1 MNFLSGFKFPALAGI
16 LLVVALVSCEQD
28 LTTIGAD
35 VIGGKPFTTDK
46 AVYDVF
52 AFNKNVKA
60 VRTNK
65 LPVYQLGIFNDP
77 VYGKTDAR
85 ITSQLL
91 LQQANPVFGI
101 NSQQVEENPNSEKP
115 TQIPENEVVKEV
127 RLYIPYLTKSSQLRD
142 TDLDGVDDVFDK
154 DPSDP
159 NSDSDG
165 DGVTDNQEKANGTD
179 PLSVDTDGDG
189 INDDKDTDTNKNI
202 FAKKFELD
210 SIYGNREAPFNLKVE
225 RSTFFLRN
233 LDPNTN
239 FQEAQEYY
247 SDQQFSPAFVSEVF
261 FDDIV
266 TIDDH
271 EILFKEEV
279 DNPET
284 PDINEVGTISSRLA
298 PGIWVELDP
307 DFFQDNIIN
316 KEGGSELLSQ
326 ANFSEYMRGVH
337 LSITQGA
344 EDLYFLFD
352 LKAANI
358 TITYEYDRYNT
369 TDKTIEKKEKDFVFS
384 FLKLEAS
391 GSISGNAVNT
401 FINDALPPEIANSL
415 DAAENASRL
424 YLKGGAG
431 SFSEINLFDAG
442 NGEESINQI
451 KANNWIINEA
461 NLVFH
466 VDRATLDASG
476 NIVDKDGSLIEVPRL
491 YLYNAET
498 KQPLFDRSLDA
509 ADRSSSLASYPLYD
523 GVLKTE
529 SGKGVK
535 YSIKI
540 TNHINNLIVRD
551 SANATLGVTITP
563 DIRSTGAVNAMLT
576 SEERD
581 IPIISTISPLGTVLF
596 GSNVSQENEDKK
608 LKLEIFYT
616 KTD

>member
-442 NGEESINQI
+442 NGEEAINQI

>member
-1 MNFLSGFKFPALAGI
+1 MNFLNGFKFPALAGI

-442 NGEESINQI
+442 NGEEAINQI

>member
-1 MNFLSGFKFPALAGI
+1 MNFLNGFKFPVLAGI

-28 LTTIGAD
+28 LTTIGTG
-35 VIGGKPFTTDK
+35 VIDGKPFITDK

-65 LPVYQLGIFNDP
+65 LPIYQLGVFNDP
-77 VYGKTDAR
+77 VYGKTEAR

-91 LQQANPVFGI
+91 LQEVNPVFGV
-101 NSQQVEENPNSEKP
+101 NSQQVEENPDSTKP
-115 TQIPENEVVKEV
+115 TEIEENEVVKEV
-127 RLYIPYLTKSSQLRD
+127 YLYIPYFVKSNQLRD
-142 TDLDGVDDVFDK
+142 SDLDGVDDEFDA
-154 DPSDP
+154 DPNDP

-165 DGVTDNQEKANGTD
+165 DGVTDNQEKANGTN
-179 PLSVDTDGDG
+179 PLNVDTDGDG
-189 INDDKDTDTNKNI
+189 TNDGQDTDTVKDV
-202 FAKKFELD
+202 FAKRVELD
-210 SIYGNREAPFNLKVE
+210 SIYGNREAPFNLKIE
-225 RSTFFLRN
+225 RSTFFLRD
-233 LDPNTN
+233 LDPSTG
-239 FQEAQEYY
+239 FQEAQEYF
-247 SDQQFSPAFVSEVF
+247 SDQQFSPTFVSEVF
-261 FDDIV
+261 FDDMV

-271 EILFKEEV
+271 EILFKVEV
-279 DNPET
+279 DDPNT
-284 PDINEVGTISSRLA
+284 PDINEIGAISSRLA
-298 PGIWVELDP
+298 PGIWVELDK
-307 DFFQDNIIN
+307 DFFQENILN

-326 ANFSEYMRGVH
+326 ANFSEFMRGVH
-337 LSITQGA
+337 LSITQGP
-344 EDLYFLFD
+344 EDLYFLLD
-352 LKAANI
+352 LKAAKI
-358 TITYEYDRYNT
+358 TMTYEYDSYNT
-369 TDKTIEKKEKDFVFS
+369 TEETTEKKEKDFVFS
-384 FLKLEAS
+384 LLKSNEN
-391 GSISGNAVNT
+391 GFISGNAVNT
-401 FINDALPPEIANSL
+401 LINGPLSPEIVNSL
-415 DAAENASRL
+415 DATENASRL

-431 SFSEINLFDAG
+431 SFAEINLFDAG
-442 NGEESINQI
+442 NGEEAINQI

-476 NIVDKDGSLIEVPRL
+476 NIVDKDGNLIEVPRL

-509 ADRSSSLASYPLYD
+509 ADRNSSLASYPLYD
-523 GVLKTE
+523 GILKTE
-529 SGKGVK
+529 GGKGVK
-535 YSIKI
+535 YVIKI

-551 SANATLGVTITP
+551 SSNATLGVTITP